1 MSVTE
6 LVAGAIGFVLLVL
19 GLASTAAWGLRR
31 RPAERLLLFFGA
43 LCSCYGLRLIAEQ
56 PFIQASIGGSSRVW
70 NYLVAFLTYI
80 INVPGG
86 LFIEALIGEG
96 WKRSMRRTWQ
106 LQAAYCVAA
115 ISTDLF
121 VGRPNAAMGLNRPIV
136 LAGLAVGVV
145 NLWLY
150 RRRLNRLFATRG
162 IAVGGVVLLVFLI
175 NENIG
180 RPLMPTVD
188 IEPIGVFVFVVSLA
202 YGVVGS
208 VFRSEAELVAVQR
221 ELDTARQIQTSL
233 LPRDLP
239 RVRDLDV
246 AVRYLP
252 VTAVAGDLY
261 DFVVLGP
268 SRVGVLVADVAG
280 HGVPAAL
287 VASMIKVA
295 FSAQVDE
302 AHDPARVLTAIN
314 RILCHNVEQ
323 AYVTAIY
330 GVIDTDRRTIT
341 IANAGHPPLLI
352 GRSNRS
358 VKESREHGLLLGFL
372 PDAAY
377 VNREIALEDGDRLL
391 FYTDGIPETRNP
403 RGDFFDDERMRR
415 WLTSTDSRDAT
426 HFIDAALGE
435 LGAWHAGGGFED
447 DVTFVVARFSASER
461 HRPVEEQPRVG
472 LGRVRDNP

>member
-1 MSVTE
+1 M
-6 LVAGAIGFVLLVL
+6 L
-19 GLASTAAWGLRR
+19 
-31 RPAERLLLFFGA
+31 ER
-43 LCSCYGLRLIAEQ
+43 
-56 PFIQASIGGSSRVW
+56 
-70 NYLVAFLTYI
+70 
-80 INVPGG
+80 
-86 LFIEALIGEG
+86 EG
-96 WKRSMRRTWQ
+96 WKRSIRRMWQ
-106 LQAAYCVAA
+106 VQAAYCVAA

-121 VGRPNAAMGLNRPIV
+121 VGRPNAAIAPNRPLV
-136 LAGLAVGVV
+136 LMGVAVFVV

-150 RRRLNRLFATRG
+150 RRRLNRLFTTRG
-162 IAVGGVVLLVFLI
+162 IAVGAAVLFCFLI

-180 RPLMPTVD
+180 RPLVPAVD
-188 IEPIGVFVFVVSLA
+188 LEPIGVFVFVVSLA

-221 ELDTARQIQTSL
+221 ELDTAREIQTSL

-314 RILCHNVEQ
+314 RILCHNIER
-323 AYVTAIY
+323 AFVTAIY
-330 GVIDTDRRTIT
+330 GVIDTDRRAIT
-341 IANAGHPPLLI
+341 IANAGHPPLLV
-352 GRSNRS
+352 GRADRS
-358 VKESREHGLLLGFL
+358 VEESREHGLLLGFL
-372 PDAAY
+372 PDATY
-377 VNREIALEDGDRLL
+377 MNREIALEDGDRLL

-403 RGDFFDDERMRR
+403 RGDFFDEERMRR

-426 HFIDAALGE
+426 HFIDAAIGE
-435 LGAWHAGGGFED
+435 LSAWHDGGGFED
-447 DVTFVVARFSASER
+447 DVTFVVARFSASGS
-461 HRPVEEQPRVG
+461 HRDVEPPLLPSASADSSRSVARQ
-472 LGRVRDNP
+472 